1 MSNVYYIQATVKD
14 FNATACLIEQEITRA
29 VKNNSSRSR
38 VVIDLECRLITRT
51 DHVVVLLYSSIVRVY
66 VLLLY
71 ESTNHILIHG
81 RVLAKHWSRLC
92 IPLNVQ
98 FFTLKQGLSGPR
110 PKETFITQ
118 PHLRVEKI
126 KLKIIL
132 DLKSS
137 ISVR

>member
-14 FNATACLIEQEITRA
+14 FNATAGLIEQEITRA

-38 VVIDLECRLITRT
+38 VVTDLAKCQLT
-51 DHVVVLLYSSIVRVY
+51 DHVVVLIYSSIVRVY
-66 VLLLY
+66 VLLSY

-118 PHLRVEKI
+118 PHLRVEQI